1 MRTRILLVDD
11 YPDALDVWAFYLR
24 IRGYDVLTAADGLTA
39 VSKAIATHP
48 DVIVMDLGLPGISGV
63 EATRRLKA
71 NADTE
76 SIPIIAATGNTLPS
90 QLNEAREAGLD
101 RIVIKPCDPQQLLN
115 EIVAVTA
122 APKGWMST
130 C

>member
-24 IRGYDVLTAADGLTA
+24 IRGYDVVTAVDGLTA

-71 NADTE
+71 NSDTE
-76 SIPIIAATGNTLPS
+76 AIPIIAATGNTLPS

-101 RIVIKPCDPQQLLN
+101 RIVI
-115 EIVAVTA
+115 
-122 APKGWMST
+122 
-130 C
+130 